1 MVMSSRARLTLL
13 IVLPL
18 LIAACILLP
27 LLLRGDRGGV
37 PESSSAGN
45 QEVSPLGDEAAAA
58 QLVATSATP
67 DEPQLAVSSPDMQQL
82 APPVP
87 DDTGG
92 SNSTHKDEEG
102 DAMYEDEE
110 SNVFTSVDWDVDS
123 QQDKAP
129 APASNLFQTP
139 TQGGSKS
146 GKSKSSKVEDAPLHH
161 SVPPPTKPE
170 TTTTTT
176 TTSSTTSATMVLE
189 TSSKSKKDSKSG
201 KSKSSKVADVPLHS
215 VPSPTKPEKTTST
228 SSTTS
233 ATMAI
238 ETTSTAISEVTA
250 TSSAATT
257 SETTAL
263 SATTSE
269 TASTTLPE
277 TTSATDIATATST
290 TTPFV
295 GPDNRIIPVDCN
307 CFPVI
312 DIDFDQAIMFI
323 KFEQLQFLEFN
334 EATSML
340 EPTTTITSGVN
351 YDPTA
356 VSISGDTAVVG
367 DSGSGQVHV
376 FERDFSGTWSN
387 TTVISQPDDSNP
399 GAYFG
404 SDVAIDNDVIVIGA
418 SMIGDDFDT
427 GAVYVYR
434 RSQDGWVQEAKL
446 VADDTMD
453 SPYEEFGRI
462 VSIKG
467 NIIVV
472 GDEYYGQANKGAA
485 YVFEYDAEA
494 GSWIQIGSPITTDE
508 CELGYFGSSVG
519 IMENGNLLISCNRD
533 NGKTGAVY
541 YFARSGAE
549 YVMQQKIV
557 ASDGSVGDE
566 FGGSFKTIA
575 VDGDTAIIGTNKR
588 ERVYVFNLQDD
599 VWTEVSYIDEPA
611 GFDIVQFGSNL
622 ALSANRV
629 LIRSSGNAYFYQLP
643 LNKMFE

>member
-1 MVMSSRARLTLL
+1 
-13 IVLPL
+13 
-18 LIAACILLP
+18 
-27 LLLRGDRGGV
+27 
-37 PESSSAGN
+37 
-45 QEVSPLGDEAAAA
+45 
-58 QLVATSATP
+58 
-67 DEPQLAVSSPDMQQL
+67 
-82 APPVP
+82 
-87 DDTGG
+87 
-92 SNSTHKDEEG
+92 
-102 DAMYEDEE
+102 
-110 SNVFTSVDWDVDS
+110 
-123 QQDKAP
+123 
-129 APASNLFQTP
+129 
-139 TQGGSKS
+139 
-146 GKSKSSKVEDAPLHH
+146 
-161 SVPPPTKPE
+161 
-170 TTTTTT
+170 
-176 TTSSTTSATMVLE
+176 
-189 TSSKSKKDSKSG
+189 
-201 KSKSSKVADVPLHS
+201 
-215 VPSPTKPEKTTST
+215 
-228 SSTTS
+228 
-233 ATMAI
+233 
-238 ETTSTAISEVTA
+238 
-250 TSSAATT
+250 
-257 SETTAL
+257 
-263 SATTSE
+263 
-269 TASTTLPE
+269 
-277 TTSATDIATATST
+277 
-290 TTPFV
+290 
-295 GPDNRIIPVDCN
+295 
-307 CFPVI
+307 
-312 DIDFDQAIMFI
+312 MFI

-453 SPYEEFGRI
+453 SPYEEFGHI

>member
-1 MVMSSRARLTLL
+1 MPPFSKF
-13 IVLPL
+13 
-18 LIAACILLP
+18 
-27 LLLRGDRGGV
+27 
-37 PESSSAGN
+37 
-45 QEVSPLGDEAAAA
+45 QEFD
-58 QLVATSATP
+58 
-67 DEPQLAVSSPDMQQL
+67 DSSPCCY
-82 APPVP
+82 
-87 DDTGG
+87 DD
-92 SNSTHKDEEG
+92 
-102 DAMYEDEE
+102 
-110 SNVFTSVDWDVDS
+110 
-123 QQDKAP
+123 
-129 APASNLFQTP
+129 
-139 TQGGSKS
+139 
-146 GKSKSSKVEDAPLHH
+146 HH
-161 SVPPPTKPE
+161 SE
-170 TTTTTT
+170 
-176 TTSSTTSATMVLE
+176 
-189 TSSKSKKDSKSG
+189 
-201 KSKSSKVADVPLHS
+201 
-215 VPSPTKPEKTTST
+215 
-228 SSTTS
+228 
-233 ATMAI
+233 
-238 ETTSTAISEVTA
+238 
-250 TSSAATT
+250 
-257 SETTAL
+257 
-263 SATTSE
+263 
-269 TASTTLPE
+269 
-277 TTSATDIATATST
+277 
-290 TTPFV
+290 
-295 GPDNRIIPVDCN
+295 IIPNKNFELNFYERRKSVSFDE
-307 CFPVI
+307 
-312 DIDFDQAIMFI
+312 DIEIINTSQT
-323 KFEQLQFLEFN
+323 N
-334 EATSML
+334 ES
-340 EPTTTITSGVN
+340 
-351 YDPTA
+351 YDP
-356 VSISGDTAVVG
+356 
-367 DSGSGQVHV
+367 
-376 FERDFSGTWSN
+376 
-387 TTVISQPDDSNP
+387 
-399 GAYFG
+399 
-404 SDVAIDNDVIVIGA
+404 SDIWLSRRELSKIKRGLRQILRRYEA

-453 SPYEEFGRI
+453 SPYEEFGHI

-557 ASDGSVGDE
+557 ASDGVVGDE

-599 VWTEVSYIDEPA
+599 VWAEVSYIDEPA